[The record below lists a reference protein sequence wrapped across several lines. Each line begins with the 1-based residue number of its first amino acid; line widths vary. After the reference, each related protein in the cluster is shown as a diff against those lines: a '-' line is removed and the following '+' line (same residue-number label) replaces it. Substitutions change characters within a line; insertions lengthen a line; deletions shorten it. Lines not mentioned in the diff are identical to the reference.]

1 MFLLHVSQTCIVTL
15 CLYRSCGLLRD
26 LYSRYE
32 NNPDGA
38 IFSKDSNFDE
48 VIHPQRLHWY
58 FFVEYLLLKSGY
70 CVGDLLATVD
80 DEMGCHISTIPHQLL
95 GFMYFLIFE
104 YTYYQRIYKGATG
117 RSMFILKKDV
127 IQMFINIAEHEC
139 ESCFGQ
145 SPDSENTAEV
155 MRNKK
160 FNIDFYKYIVIHT
173 CFCYCI

>member
-1 MFLLHVSQTCIVTL
+1 VRHVSETCFLFVTL
-15 CLYRSCGLLRD
+15 CVYRSCGLLRD
-26 LYSRYE
+26 LYSRYK

-38 IFSKDSNFDE
+38 IFSSDSDAVDE
-48 VIHPQRLHWY
+48 IHPKRLHWY

-70 CVGDLLATVD
+70 CVGDLLAPVH

-104 YTYYQRIYKGATG
+104 FTYYQRIYKGATG
-117 RSMFILKKDV
+117 RSVFILKKDV

-139 ESCFGQ
+139 ESCFGH
-145 SPDSENTAEV
+145 SPDSCTPAEV
-155 MRNKK
+155 KRNKK

-173 CFCYCI
+173 CFCYYI